1 MQTVK
6 ISFCCRQIQTVIDII
21 FLMLTVYAVIK
32 KITDV
37 LYIEKYLYYI
47 ISQYERNVTYFWK
60 IFAH

>member
-21 FLMLTVYAVIK
+21 LLVLTVYAVIK

-37 LYIEKYLYYI
+37 LYIEKYLDYI